1 MHSGNACNFTKTQ
14 MLFYSFKV
22 VPTSILQWLR
32 YVRHSNRICD
42 ASKRLCVPPAMLQ
55 LHRVR
60 TTAPPRWPL
69 CNKGRTTLLWYRLWE
84 RNEHDGTKSKKYEF
98 IKQILWMKW
107 SKELV
112 TYYKEKP
119 TSQCLNFV
127 TFFELLNTTNKL
139 NKKPIL
145 IY

>member
-1 MHSGNACNFTKTQ
+1 
-14 MLFYSFKV
+14 
-22 VPTSILQWLR
+22 
-32 YVRHSNRICD
+32 
-42 ASKRLCVPPAMLQ
+42 
-55 LHRVR
+55 
-60 TTAPPRWPL
+60 
-69 CNKGRTTLLWYRLWE
+69 
-84 RNEHDGTKSKKYEF
+84 
-98 IKQILWMKW
+98 MKW

-119 TSQCLNFV
+119 TSQYLNFV

>member
-1 MHSGNACNFTKTQ
+1 
-14 MLFYSFKV
+14 
-22 VPTSILQWLR
+22 
-32 YVRHSNRICD
+32 
-42 ASKRLCVPPAMLQ
+42 
-55 LHRVR
+55 
-60 TTAPPRWPL
+60 
-69 CNKGRTTLLWYRLWE
+69 
-84 RNEHDGTKSKKYEF
+84 
-98 IKQILWMKW
+98 MKW

-127 TFFELLNTTNKL
+127 TFLLNTTNKL